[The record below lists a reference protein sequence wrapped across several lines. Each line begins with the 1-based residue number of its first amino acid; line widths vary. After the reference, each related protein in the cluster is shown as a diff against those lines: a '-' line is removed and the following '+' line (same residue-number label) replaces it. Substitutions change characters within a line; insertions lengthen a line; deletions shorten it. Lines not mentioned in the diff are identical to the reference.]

1 MVGEVAHEA
10 GREGV
15 QRAKRWLERT
25 GRVDV
30 YWTAYEHPSMLAVTR
45 PGGNDRSFDLGG
57 VIRGGDLD
65 SHQLFAEVKNYRSA
79 GNQPEQYGDY
89 LANAYCKML
98 EGRER
103 LYQFMWITWH
113 PFNLKKWVTLCET
126 PEVREQV
133 SKRQPEWLGS
143 DTSVDE
149 ELCDLVADRLWL
161 IVLSKKQEQLCM
173 SNEMLGDLRKSVTL
187 GTKP

>member
-1 MVGEVAHEA
+1 MKP
-10 GREGV
+10 R
-15 QRAKRWLERT
+15 R
-25 GRVDV
+25 
-30 YWTAYEHPSMLAVTR
+30 
-45 PGGNDRSFDLGG
+45 
-57 VIRGGDLD
+57 
-65 SHQLFAEVKNYRSA
+65 
-79 GNQPEQYGDY
+79 
-89 LANAYCKML
+89 
-98 EGRER
+98 
-103 LYQFMWITWH
+103 
-113 PFNLKKWVTLCET
+113 
-126 PEVREQV
+126 VREQV